1 MLGGGGG
8 DRNICMCVGVGRL
21 KFLYECGF
29 FFFFFFFWGGEIDVF
44 VWRLIC
50 LYVCVWRL
58 MDLYVLW
65 MEINVFVFVCVRGD

>member
-1 MLGGGGG
+1 MS
-8 DRNICMCVGVGRL
+8 VV
-21 KFLYECGF
+21 
-29 FFFFFFFWGGEIDVF
+29 FFFFFFFWEGGGEIDVF

-65 MEINVFVFVCVRGD
+65 MEIDVFVFVCVRGD